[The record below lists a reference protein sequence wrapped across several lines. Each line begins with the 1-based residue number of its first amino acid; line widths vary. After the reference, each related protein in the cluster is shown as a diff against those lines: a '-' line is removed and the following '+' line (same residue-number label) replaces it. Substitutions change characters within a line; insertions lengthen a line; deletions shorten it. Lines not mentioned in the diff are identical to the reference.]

1 MDNAEA
7 EMLKPVNGKITC
19 DQAVWILQMAGR
31 YLPDNKDRLGIDK
44 QRDMKRYAMLYE
56 IMDILGLVFA
66 DSSAR
71 NNATPPPIRVGD
83 NAVDWQGQCRIL
95 PSMGNQ

>member
-1 MDNAEA
+1 MDNTEA
-7 EMLKPVNGKITC
+7 EMTKPVNGKITC
-19 DQAVWILQMAGR
+19 DQVVWILQMAGR

-66 DSSAR
+66 DSDAIK
-71 NNATPPPIRVGD
+71 NATPMPVRTYED
-83 NAVDWQGQCRIL
+83 ACDWQGQSRTASGL
-95 PSMGNQ
+95 DR